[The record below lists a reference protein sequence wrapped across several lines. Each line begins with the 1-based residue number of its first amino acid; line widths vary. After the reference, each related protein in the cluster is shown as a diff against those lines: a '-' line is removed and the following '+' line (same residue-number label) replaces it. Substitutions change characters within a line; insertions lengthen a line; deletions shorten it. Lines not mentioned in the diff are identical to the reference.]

1 MLEGLTPPVEESIC
15 AFMRNAMDQL
25 DKKDMQ
31 ILLDNLADPRWTHA
45 HLTKA
50 LNERGFKCH
59 ADQVRH
65 HRTGKCR
72 CA

>member
-1 MLEGLTPPVEESIC
+1 MLEGLTPPIEEQIC
-15 AFMRNAMDQL
+15 SFMRNATDQL

-31 ILLDNLADPRWTHA
+31 ILIENLNNPLWTHA
-45 HLTKA
+45 DLAKA
-50 LNERGFKCH
+50 LNERGFKCYD
-59 ADQVRH
+59 DQVRL